1 MNTEFKLLE
10 QIAESKRAVFNLIE
24 HNEMLDDEGYP
35 TDAALDVIRLW
46 PFTDAKGWFRFIE
59 SIWHLADWGWKERD
73 NEYHISTAGWS
84 GNESIIGA
92 MQENHVL
99 WTLTWVQSRRGGH
112 YIFEVRQVP
121 EE

>member
-1 MNTEFKLLE
+1 MNTEFKLSE
-10 QIAESKRAVFNLIE
+10 QIAESKRAVFDLIE

-59 SIWHLADWGWKERD
+59 SIWHLADWGWKERN

-92 MQENHVL
+92 MQENHVM
-99 WTLTWVQSRRGGH
+99 WTLNWIQSRRGGH